1 MTETTETAT
10 RVILFV
16 ADQGMKKSPWQQWP
30 MSTGFQQL
38 IFGERSLTKVAGIYS
53 TAQGAEDARARVL
66 RGGNW
71 ADSQVVLLTPAD
83 ARTSRRGIMARK
95 MEPESRGIGRTIL
108 RAHLFTAVV
117 GLAVGAAAWCL
128 LLYMGNQLIGS
139 SPGLSFVALAFFG
152 TVFGLMLGGLISLR
166 PDHARLIT
174 VVRSALRSGQWAAMV
189 HPFDEKQAE
198 EAVELLRAGSQQ
210 VERTL

>member
-1 MTETTETAT
+1 
-10 RVILFV
+10 
-16 ADQGMKKSPWQQWP
+16 
-30 MSTGFQQL
+30 MSTDFQQL

-53 TAQGAEDARARVL
+53 TAQGAEDARVRVL
-66 RGGNW
+66 RGGDW
-71 ADSQVVLLTPAD
+71 ADGQVVLLTPAD
-83 ARTSRRGIMARK
+83 ARMSRRGIMARK
-95 MEPESRGIGRTIL
+95 MEPESIGIWRTIL
-108 RAHLFTAVV
+108 RAHLFTAIV
-117 GLAVGAAAWCL
+117 GLAVGAGAWGL
-128 LLYMGNQLIGS
+128 LMYRGNGLIRG
-139 SPGLSFVALAFFG
+139 SPGLSFITFAFFG

-174 VVRSALRSGQWAAMV
+174 VVRSALRSGRWAAVV

>member
-1 MTETTETAT
+1 
-10 RVILFV
+10 
-16 ADQGMKKSPWQQWP
+16 

-53 TAQGAEDARARVL
+53 TAQEAADARARVL
-66 RGGNW
+66 HGGDW

-83 ARTSRRGIMARK
+83 AKMSRRGIMARK
-95 MEPESRGIGRTIL
+95 MEPESRGIWRTIL
-108 RAHLFTAVV
+108 RAHLFTAVL
-117 GLAVGAAAWCL
+117 GLAIGAGAWYL
-128 LLYMGNQLIGS
+128 LWYTGNRLIGG
-139 SPGLSFVALAFFG
+139 SPGLSFVAFAFFG

-174 VVRSALRSGQWAAMV
+174 VVRSALRSGRWATVV
-189 HPFDEKQAE
+189 HPFDAKQAE
-198 EAVELLRAGSQQ
+198 KAVVLLQAGSQQ